1 MFSVT
6 SSSVPPPAPPNL
18 KVLQDS
24 WPSSLPQS
32 SSTISPVKKEETPW
46 LFDSAS
52 ILQPKAL
59 LPTPTARYC
68 QPPPMFRA
76 GSATAR
82 PPAPLFP
89 VPPPGS
95 CLLPPPPLATDTGA
109 VSSGVISPHNWQD
122 SASGVPSNKPERMRK
137 QSWAAENSNVM
148 VLSSPTRSAYYNY
161 QKPLHSRPR
170 TLVEVPLQ
178 TKLQDTKQ
186 ESTYQAPNQSNNIIS
201 ILQSN
206 LDPNCRP
213 FTPANLASP
222 SPIPFSESSGKSDGT
237 RELSRKESV
246 STPSC
251 HKIDMEELTLVSSE
265 REEFLLG
272 EDSSYLETISDKS
285 LCFSNNSGRGNE
297 SSLLSMSNSKSLE
310 ASKLSEDPLPEDP
323 KAFLPKLD
331 TSHDELIEE
340 KAVSPIPPTSTAK
353 PKFSLM
359 SSDCSVPPSVFP
371 FAHWSGQTRPPLLP
385 TPKNFPPYG
394 PRQPKQASLFEDD
407 LPSPGLISPKLRSIH
422 GQGHTPISCSL
433 PRVNEPSTINASL
446 SATIKKPDVVG
457 RITRQQT
464 AAMDISSS
472 TWKPTSTE
480 KNNLKLA
487 TESNSKDVP
496 LASPGFRHFDGADW
510 TPEFGGLMPGSLIE
524 SYPVPDEYMVAKVIG
539 PKLPSIKLRNC
550 HTDLLFFLFYSFQ
563 EDELQ
568 LLAASLLFERGW
580 RYHKQD
586 QVWLARWPGVM
597 PEKKTVE
604 WEEGLYQYFDVK
616 VWRRIPG
623 WFRLNYEYLA
633 EKTGVTDKD
642 LSLKQIYTKTWLK
655 T

>member
-18 KVLQDS
+18 KVLQES

-32 SSTISPVKKEETPW
+32 STISPVNKEETPW
-46 LFDSAS
+46 HFDSAS

-68 QPPPMFRA
+68 QPPPTFRA

-109 VSSGVISPHNWQD
+109 VGSGVVSPHNWQD
-122 SASGVPSNKPERMRK
+122 SASGIPSNKPVNDRLRK
-137 QSWAAENSNVM
+137 QSWAAENGNVM

-178 TKLQDTKQ
+178 TKLQQDTNKQ
-186 ESTYQAPNQSNNIIS
+186 EPTYQAPSQSNNIIS

-213 FTPANLASP
+213 FTPANLV
-222 SPIPFSESSGKSDGT
+222 SPIPFSGVSGKSDDAKD
-237 RELSRKESV
+237 LSRKASV

-251 HKIDMEELTLVSSE
+251 QKLDMEELTLVSVE
-265 REEFLLG
+265 REEFVIG
-272 EDSSYLETISDKS
+272 EDSSYFETISDKS

-297 SSLLSMSNSKSLE
+297 SSMSYSKSLE

-323 KAFLPKLD
+323 KAFLPQLD
-331 TSHDELIEE
+331 TSHDGCMEE
-340 KAVSPIPPTSTAK
+340 KAVSPIPPTAK
-353 PKFSLM
+353 QKFSLM
-359 SSDCSVPPSVFP
+359 SSDSSMPPSVFP
-371 FAHWSGQTRPPLLP
+371 FAHWSGKARPPLLP

-394 PRQPKQASLFEDD
+394 PRQPKQAPLFEDETT
-407 LPSPGLISPKLRSIH
+407 SPGFISPSPKLRSIH
-422 GQGHTPISCSL
+422 GQGNTLNLLSCNTS
-433 PRVNEPSTINASL
+433 RINEPTMINASL
-446 SATIKKPDVVG
+446 GATVKKPDVMG

-472 TWKPTSTE
+472 TWKPTNSE

-487 TESNSKDVP
+487 TDNKDVP
-496 LASPGFRHFDGADW
+496 LASPGFRSQTDGADW
-510 TPEFGGLMPGSLIE
+510 TPEFGGLMPCSLIE

-539 PKLPSIKLRNC
+539 SKLPSIKLHNC

-633 EKTGVTDKD
+633 EKTGVTEKD

-655 T
+655 A